1 MEQHLEYNGPPLR
14 FQPQEKNSNL
24 KDASIQLT
32 SNMYQF
38 MTKIK
43 TSFQNQ
49 AAYIWIL
56 EV

>member
-1 MEQHLEYNGPPLR
+1 MEQHLEYNVPVLR

-38 MTKIK
+38 MTNIE

-49 AAYIWIL
+49 AAYI
-56 EV
+56 